1 MRNTISDRIY
11 KILACPYCGS
21 NLEIFNEGGVKCFKC
36 QEEFKKINK
45 NQLDFRLLKKK
56 SYQLQFKIGK
66 NPDISKDINIEV
78 LKENSFS
85 QVDYSNIKVPSHLTK
100 ELISYFP
107 KAKDN
112 EIMLDL
118 GCGSTIH
125 KEICEHAGFEYVGL
139 DYNSPNASILGDAHA
154 IPFKDNSFR
163 FLLSIAMLE
172 HIQYP
177 FIVIKEVY
185 RVLEPRGIFIGSV
198 AFLEPFHSKSYYH
211 HTHLGILNL
220 LKFAGFDIKFISP
233 NTKWTVLKA
242 QSKLLFPGLP
252 RQISKG
258 LIMPLSVL
266 HRIWWKIIYLLT
278 HSSKVNEI
286 NRLLCT
292 AGSFSFI
299 ATKK

>member
-1 MRNTISDRIY
+1 MRKTISDRIY
-11 KILACPYCGS
+11 NILACPYCGS
-21 NLEIFNEGGVKCFKC
+21 NLESVNDGVKCFKC

-45 NQLDFRLLKKK
+45 KQLDFRLRKKK
-56 SYQLQFKIGK
+56 SYQLQFNIGK
-66 NPDISKDINIEV
+66 NPDINKDINIEV
-78 LKENSFS
+78 LKKNTFP

-125 KEICEHAGFEYVGL
+125 KEVCEHAGFEYVGL
-139 DYNSPNASILGDAHA
+139 DYNSPNATILGDAHA
-154 IPFKDNSFR
+154 IPFKNNSFR
-163 FLLSIAMLE
+163 FILSIAMLE

-185 RVLEPRGIFIGSV
+185 RVLEPKGIFIGSV

-211 HTHLGILNL
+211 HTHLGVLNL
-220 LKFAGFDIKFISP
+220 LNFAGFDIKYISP
-233 NTKWTVLKA
+233 SAKWTVLKA
-242 QSKLLFPGLP
+242 QSHFLFPGLP

-258 LIMPLSVL
+258 LIMPLSVF
-266 HRIWWKIIYLLT
+266 HRIWWKIIYFLT
-278 HSSKVNEI
+278 HSSHVNEI
-286 NRLLCT
+286 HRLLRT
-292 AGSFSFI
+292 TGSFSFI
-299 ATKK
+299 AKKK